1 MVQRAGMLIAH
12 YKILA
17 SINSVFFP
25 VTQSTVQSL
34 FGPLFTAFW
43 ELGLK
48 KRGKNDDTLDIAMNN
63 KLSFVTD
70 LKHMWASLVAQMVKN
85 LPVM

>member
-1 MVQRAGMLIAH
+1 MLIAH

-63 KLSFVTD
+63 KLSFVSDFSSFLISSTRTPET
-70 LKHMWASLVAQMVKN
+70 MAG
-85 LPVM
+85 

>member
-12 YKILA
+12 YETLA

-25 VTQSTVQSL
+25 VMQSTVHSL
-34 FGPLFTAFW
+34 FGPLFTALW

-48 KRGKNDDTLDIAMNN
+48 K
-63 KLSFVTD
+63 
-70 LKHMWASLVAQMVKN
+70 
-85 LPVM
+85 